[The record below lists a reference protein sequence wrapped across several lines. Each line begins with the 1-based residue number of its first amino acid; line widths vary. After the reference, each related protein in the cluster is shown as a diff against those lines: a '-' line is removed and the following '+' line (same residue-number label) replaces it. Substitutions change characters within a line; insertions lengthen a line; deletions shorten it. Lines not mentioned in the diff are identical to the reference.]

1 MSGGVFDTQRPKSVQ
16 ERVQELAAR
25 QGNREANLRALTE
38 AKAAEKRTSMM
49 NSVLENVDSAAGK
62 EAQKNAAL
70 DKIKEETAAKQRKQ
84 NLASLESRLFT
95 EGKKMLWSKVL
106 FETAYD
112 ACWIDAPLKE
122 RLMQP
127 LYETF
132 ESTVNFVQEVCPKA
146 FPGKPSTRLLEA
158 MDSIITEAA
167 KKASKRIAKEC
178 SDDPNSDPDRINFD
192 LNDEE
197 EEKLNQDLQ
206 DLGKDDIADK
216 VKDKVLTVIQDEKAA
231 GKKKA
236 ETMKELD
243 EAKKDDEDEDDDSD
257 DEDDEDDESDDTDD
271 DDDSD
276 DDDSDDSDDEDEDKD
291 KKKSKKSEDEDEDD
305 DDKDDT
311 DDDEDDKD
319 SEDKTD
325 NDVDDVTEGIVIGSV
340 PPDEFY
346 AATVKVFT
354 DLYKKS
360 PGNNASDTAMKFSK
374 GARVNIQDYRKVK
387 ATGKKTFT
395 RIINLSVDDGAKILK
410 SNGFKQGTAKM
421 LGYGLFFVKKL
432 KEGYIEA
439 KVAEAYKQEWDGVS
453 TGGAYGSGGYATASA
468 ASFKYLKQCQ
478 VTVWYRKK
486 ASSSMRDRYTIE
498 STGEVIGKTSMQIQ
512 LEQLTMEKME
522 RDLRKS
528 HAGSVFEALVMF
540 DRVGVEQDALME
552 GVSVDFDKTMNAA
565 MLEAI
570 MQYTVIETL
579 NTMGVCRLSSV
590 DTSNIRKA
598 LMEDMNIMSADKNNS
613 SKKTRINTMKYK
625 RNRDGK
631 VVAGESTLT
640 ESIGDAVKKFG
651 SGVIKFIT
659 DPWVFGSPSGSANL
673 PDRKICI
680 DTIETMLES
689 IGTKARTVPSG
700 YKSGLD
706 DIETTAAN
714 ASIKHLVESAGQQ
727 YVTTMMYTTKDGI
740 QYTAVVTERGIIAL
754 FMLLKKKNSD
764 DLRVEPIYAG
774 GKRFPREY
782 RIDIES
788 K

>member
-38 AKAAEKRTSMM
+38 AKAAEKRTSAM

-84 NLASLESRLFT
+84 SLASLESRLFT
-95 EGKKMLWSKVL
+95 EGKKMLWNKVL

-132 ESTVNFVQEVCPKA
+132 ESTVNFVHEVCPKA
-146 FPGKPSTRLLEA
+146 FSDKPGTCLLEA

-257 DEDDEDDESDDTDD
+257 DEDDDDGSDDTDD
-271 DDDSD
+271 DKDDKDDSD
-276 DDDSDDSDDEDEDKD
+276 DDDSDNDDSDDEDEDKD
-291 KKKSKKSEDEDEDD
+291 KKKSKKSKEKSEDD
-305 DDKDDT
+305 DDDSDDDNNDDT
-311 DDDEDDKD
+311 DDDDEDDKD
-319 SEDKTD
+319 SKDKTD
-325 NDVDDVTEGIVIGSV
+325 DDADGVTEGIVIGSV

-346 AATVKVFT
+346 ATTVKVFT

-360 PGNNASDTAMKFSK
+360 PGNNASDTIMKISK

-395 RIINLSVDDGAKILK
+395 RIVNISVDDGAKILK
-410 SNGFKQGTAKM
+410 ANGFKQGTAKI

-439 KVAEAYKQEWDGVS
+439 RVAEAYKGELGRTYMGGSMYSDGSYGGS
-453 TGGAYGSGGYATASA
+453 TGTAYNYI
-468 ASFKYLKQCQ
+468 KQCQ

-486 ASSSMRDRYTIE
+486 ASGSMRDRYTIE

-512 LEQLTMEKME
+512 LEQLTIEKME

-552 GVSVDFDKTMNAA
+552 GVSVDLDKTMNAA

-579 NTMGVCRLSSV
+579 NTMGVCNLTSV
-590 DTSNIRKA
+590 DTSSIRKA
-598 LMEDMNIMSADKNNS
+598 LMEDMNVMSADKNNS

-625 RNRDGK
+625 RNRDDK
-631 VVAGESTLT
+631 VVAQN
-640 ESIGDAVKKFG
+640 
-651 SGVIKFIT
+651 
-659 DPWVFGSPSGSANL
+659 SA
-673 PDRKICI
+673 K
-680 DTIETMLES
+680 
-689 IGTKARTVPSG
+689 
-700 YKSGLD
+700 
-706 DIETTAAN
+706 
-714 ASIKHLVESAGQQ
+714 
-727 YVTTMMYTTKDGI
+727 
-740 QYTAVVTERGIIAL
+740 
-754 FMLLKKKNSD
+754 
-764 DLRVEPIYAG
+764 
-774 GKRFPREY
+774 
-782 RIDIES
+782 
-788 K
+788 

>member
-1 MSGGVFDTQRPKSVQ
+1 MSGGVFGTQRPKSVQ

-38 AKAAEKRTSMM
+38 AKAAEKRTSAM

-84 NLASLESRLFT
+84 SLASLESRLFT
-95 EGKKMLWSKVL
+95 EGKKMLWNKVL

-132 ESTVNFVQEVCPKA
+132 ESTVNFVHEVCPKA
-146 FPGKPSTRLLEA
+146 FSDKPGTRLLEA

-257 DEDDEDDESDDTDD
+257 DEDDDDGSDDTDD
-271 DDDSD
+271 DKDDKDDSD
-276 DDDSDDSDDEDEDKD
+276 DDDSDNDDSDDEDEDKD
-291 KKKSKKSEDEDEDD
+291 KKKSKKSKEKSEDD
-305 DDKDDT
+305 DDNSDDDNKDDT
-311 DDDEDDKD
+311 DDDDEDDKD
-319 SEDKTD
+319 SKDKTD
-325 NDVDDVTEGIVIGSV
+325 DDADGVTEGIVIGSV

-346 AATVKVFT
+346 ATTVKVFT

-360 PGNNASDTAMKFSK
+360 PGNNASDTIMKISK

-395 RIINLSVDDGAKILK
+395 RIVNISVDDGAKILK
-410 SNGFKQGTAKM
+410 ANGFKQGTAKI

-439 KVAEAYKQEWDGVS
+439 RVAEAYKGELGRTYMGGSMYSDGSYGGS
-453 TGGAYGSGGYATASA
+453 TGTAYNYI
-468 ASFKYLKQCQ
+468 KQCQ

-486 ASSSMRDRYTIE
+486 ASGSMRDRYTIE

-512 LEQLTMEKME
+512 LEQLTIEKME

-552 GVSVDFDKTMNAA
+552 GVSVDLDKTMNAA

-579 NTMGVCRLSSV
+579 NTMGVCNLTSVNTSS
-590 DTSNIRKA
+590 IRKA
-598 LMEDMNIMSADKNNS
+598 LMEDMNVMSADKNNS

-625 RNRDGK
+625 RNRDDK
-631 VVAGESTLT
+631 VVAQN
-640 ESIGDAVKKFG
+640 
-651 SGVIKFIT
+651 
-659 DPWVFGSPSGSANL
+659 SA
-673 PDRKICI
+673 K
-680 DTIETMLES
+680 
-689 IGTKARTVPSG
+689 
-700 YKSGLD
+700 
-706 DIETTAAN
+706 
-714 ASIKHLVESAGQQ
+714 
-727 YVTTMMYTTKDGI
+727 
-740 QYTAVVTERGIIAL
+740 
-754 FMLLKKKNSD
+754 
-764 DLRVEPIYAG
+764 
-774 GKRFPREY
+774 
-782 RIDIES
+782 
-788 K
+788 

>member
-1 MSGGVFDTQRPKSVQ
+1 MSGGVFGTQRPKSVQ

-38 AKAAEKRTSMM
+38 AKAAEKRTSAM

-84 NLASLESRLFT
+84 SLASLESRLFT
-95 EGKKMLWSKVL
+95 EGKKMLWNKVL

-132 ESTVNFVQEVCPKA
+132 ESTVNFVHEVCPKA
-146 FPGKPSTRLLEA
+146 FSDKPGTRLLEA

-257 DEDDEDDESDDTDD
+257 DEDDDDGSDDTDD
-271 DDDSD
+271 DKDDKDDSD
-276 DDDSDDSDDEDEDKD
+276 DDDSDNDDSDDEDEDKD
-291 KKKSKKSEDEDEDD
+291 KKKSKKSKEKSEDD
-305 DDKDDT
+305 DDDSDDDNNDDT
-311 DDDEDDKD
+311 DDDDEDDKD
-319 SEDKTD
+319 SKDKTD
-325 NDVDDVTEGIVIGSV
+325 DDADGVTEGIVIGSV

-346 AATVKVFT
+346 ATTVKVFT

-360 PGNNASDTAMKFSK
+360 PGNNASDTIMKISK

-395 RIINLSVDDGAKILK
+395 RIVNISIDDGAKILK
-410 SNGFKQGTAKM
+410 VNGFKQGTAKI

-439 KVAEAYKQEWDGVS
+439 RVAEAYKGELGRTYMGGSMYSDGSYGGS
-453 TGGAYGSGGYATASA
+453 TGTAYNYI
-468 ASFKYLKQCQ
+468 KQCQ

-486 ASSSMRDRYTIE
+486 ASGSMRDRYTIE

-512 LEQLTMEKME
+512 LEQLTIEKME

-552 GVSVDFDKTMNAA
+552 GVSVDLDKTMNAA

-579 NTMGVCRLSSV
+579 NTMGVCNLTSV
-590 DTSNIRKA
+590 DTSSIRKA
-598 LMEDMNIMSADKNNS
+598 LMEDMNVMSADRNSS

-625 RNRDGK
+625 RNRDDK
-631 VVAGESTLT
+631 VVTQN
-640 ESIGDAVKKFG
+640 
-651 SGVIKFIT
+651 
-659 DPWVFGSPSGSANL
+659 SA
-673 PDRKICI
+673 K
-680 DTIETMLES
+680 
-689 IGTKARTVPSG
+689 
-700 YKSGLD
+700 
-706 DIETTAAN
+706 
-714 ASIKHLVESAGQQ
+714 
-727 YVTTMMYTTKDGI
+727 
-740 QYTAVVTERGIIAL
+740 
-754 FMLLKKKNSD
+754 
-764 DLRVEPIYAG
+764 
-774 GKRFPREY
+774 
-782 RIDIES
+782 
-788 K
+788 

>member
-1 MSGGVFDTQRPKSVQ
+1 M
-16 ERVQELAAR
+16 
-25 QGNREANLRALTE
+25 RALTE
-38 AKAAEKRTSMM
+38 AKAAEKRTSAM
-49 NSVLENVDSAAGK
+49 NSVLESVDSAAGK

-84 NLASLESRLFT
+84 SLASLESRLFT
-95 EGKKMLWSKVL
+95 EGKKMLWNKVL

-132 ESTVNFVQEVCPKA
+132 ESTVNFVQEICPKA
-146 FPGKPSTRLLEA
+146 FPSKPNTRLLEA

-243 EAKKDDEDEDDDSD
+243 DAKKDDEDEDDDDDSDDDEDEDDDDSDVTDD
-257 DEDDEDDESDDTDD
+257 DEDDK
-271 DDDSD
+271 DDSD
-276 DDDSDDSDDEDEDKD
+276 DDDSDNDDSDDEDGDKD
-291 KKKSKKSEDEDEDD
+291 KKKSKKSKEKSDDDDDDDDSDD

-311 DDDEDDKD
+311 DDDDKDDKD

-325 NDVDDVTEGIVIGSV
+325 DDADDVTEGIVIGSV

-346 AATVKVFT
+346 TTTVKVFT

-360 PGNNASDTAMKFSK
+360 PGNNASDTVMKFSK
-374 GARVNIQDYRKVK
+374 SARVNIQDYRKVK

-395 RIINLSVDDGAKILK
+395 RVINLSVDDGAKILK
-410 SNGFKQGTAKM
+410 ANGFRQGTAKM
-421 LGYGLFFVKKL
+421 LGYGLYFVKKL

-439 KVAEAYKQEWDGVS
+439 RVTEAYKQEWDGAS
-453 TGGAYGSGGYATASA
+453 TGGAYGSGGYATAST

-512 LEQLTMEKME
+512 LEQLTIEKME

-579 NTMGVCRLSSV
+579 NTMGVCNLSSV
-590 DTSNIRKA
+590 DTSSIRKA
-598 LMEDMNIMSADKNNS
+598 LMEDMNVMSADKNNS

-625 RNRDGK
+625 RNRDDK
-631 VVAGESTLT
+631 VVAQN
-640 ESIGDAVKKFG
+640 
-651 SGVIKFIT
+651 
-659 DPWVFGSPSGSANL
+659 SA
-673 PDRKICI
+673 K
-680 DTIETMLES
+680 
-689 IGTKARTVPSG
+689 
-700 YKSGLD
+700 
-706 DIETTAAN
+706 
-714 ASIKHLVESAGQQ
+714 
-727 YVTTMMYTTKDGI
+727 
-740 QYTAVVTERGIIAL
+740 
-754 FMLLKKKNSD
+754 
-764 DLRVEPIYAG
+764 
-774 GKRFPREY
+774 
-782 RIDIES
+782 
-788 K
+788 

>member
-1 MSGGVFDTQRPKSVQ
+1 MSGGVFGTQRPKSVQ

-38 AKAAEKRTSMM
+38 AKAAEKRTNVM

-84 NLASLESRLFT
+84 SLASLESRLFT
-95 EGKKMLWSKVL
+95 EGKKMLWNKVL

-132 ESTVNFVQEVCPKA
+132 ESTVNFVHEVCPKA
-146 FPGKPSTRLLEA
+146 FSDKPGTRLLEA

-257 DEDDEDDESDDTDD
+257 DDEDDDGSDDTDD
-271 DDDSD
+271 DKDDKDDSD
-276 DDDSDDSDDEDEDKD
+276 DDDSDNDDSDDEDEDKD
-291 KKKSKKSEDEDEDD
+291 KKKSKKSKEKSEDD
-305 DDKDDT
+305 DDNSDDDNKDDT
-311 DDDEDDKD
+311 DDDDEDDKD
-319 SEDKTD
+319 SKDKTD
-325 NDVDDVTEGIVIGSV
+325 DDADGVTEGIVIGSV

-346 AATVKVFT
+346 ATTVKVFT

-360 PGNNASDTAMKFSK
+360 PGNNASDTIMKISK

-387 ATGKKTFT
+387 AAGKKTFT
-395 RIINLSVDDGAKILK
+395 RIVNISVDDGAKILK
-410 SNGFKQGTAKM
+410 ANGFKQGTAKI

-439 KVAEAYKQEWDGVS
+439 RVAEAYKGELGRTYMGGSMYSDGSYGGS
-453 TGGAYGSGGYATASA
+453 TGTAYNYI
-468 ASFKYLKQCQ
+468 KQCQ

-486 ASSSMRDRYTIE
+486 ASGSMRDRYTIE

-512 LEQLTMEKME
+512 LEQLTIEKME

-552 GVSVDFDKTMNAA
+552 GVSVDLDKTMNAA

-579 NTMGVCRLSSV
+579 NTMGVCNLTSVNTSS
-590 DTSNIRKA
+590 IRKA
-598 LMEDMNIMSADKNNS
+598 LMEDMNVMSADKNNS

-625 RNRDGK
+625 RNRDDK
-631 VVAGESTLT
+631 VVAQN
-640 ESIGDAVKKFG
+640 
-651 SGVIKFIT
+651 
-659 DPWVFGSPSGSANL
+659 SA
-673 PDRKICI
+673 K
-680 DTIETMLES
+680 
-689 IGTKARTVPSG
+689 
-700 YKSGLD
+700 
-706 DIETTAAN
+706 
-714 ASIKHLVESAGQQ
+714 
-727 YVTTMMYTTKDGI
+727 
-740 QYTAVVTERGIIAL
+740 
-754 FMLLKKKNSD
+754 
-764 DLRVEPIYAG
+764 
-774 GKRFPREY
+774 
-782 RIDIES
+782 
-788 K
+788 

>member
-70 DKIKEETAAKQRKQ
+70 DKIKEETATKQRKQ
-84 NLASLESRLFT
+84 SLASLESRLFT

-243 EAKKDDEDEDDDSD
+243 EAKKDDEDEDD
-257 DEDDEDDESDDTDD
+257 EDDESDDDDD

-276 DDDSDDSDDEDEDKD
+276 DDDSDDSDDEDDDKD
-291 KKKSKKSEDEDEDD
+291 KKKSKKSKEKSEDDDEDEDD
-305 DDKDDT
+305 TD
-311 DDDEDDKD
+311 DDDEDDD
-319 SEDKTD
+319 SDDDDDYE
-325 NDVDDVTEGIVIGSV
+325 DDVTEGIVIGSV

-374 GARVNIQDYRKVK
+374 GARVNIRDYRKVK

-410 SNGFKQGTAKM
+410 ANGFKQGTAKM

-439 KVAEAYKQEWDGVS
+439 KVAEAYKQEWDGAS
-453 TGGAYGSGGYATASA
+453 TGGAYGSGGYATAST

-486 ASSSMRDRYTIE
+486 ASGSMRDRYTIE

-552 GVSVDFDKTMNAA
+552 GVSVDLDKTMNAA

-579 NTMGVCRLSSV
+579 NTMGVCSLTSV
-590 DTSNIRKA
+590 DTSSIRKA
-598 LMEDMNIMSADKNNS
+598 LMEDMNVMSADKNNS

-625 RNRDGK
+625 RNRDDK
-631 VVAGESTLT
+631 VVAQN
-640 ESIGDAVKKFG
+640 
-651 SGVIKFIT
+651 
-659 DPWVFGSPSGSANL
+659 SA
-673 PDRKICI
+673 K
-680 DTIETMLES
+680 
-689 IGTKARTVPSG
+689 
-700 YKSGLD
+700 
-706 DIETTAAN
+706 
-714 ASIKHLVESAGQQ
+714 
-727 YVTTMMYTTKDGI
+727 
-740 QYTAVVTERGIIAL
+740 
-754 FMLLKKKNSD
+754 
-764 DLRVEPIYAG
+764 
-774 GKRFPREY
+774 
-782 RIDIES
+782 
-788 K
+788 

>member
-1 MSGGVFDTQRPKSVQ
+1 MSGGVFGTQRPKSVQ

-38 AKAAEKRTSMM
+38 AKAAEKRTSAM

-84 NLASLESRLFT
+84 SLASLESRLFT
-95 EGKKMLWSKVL
+95 EGKKMLWNKVL

-132 ESTVNFVQEVCPKA
+132 ESTVNFVHEVCPKA
-146 FPGKPSTRLLEA
+146 FSDKPGTRLLEA

-257 DEDDEDDESDDTDD
+257 DEDDDDGSDDTDD
-271 DDDSD
+271 DKDDKDDSD
-276 DDDSDDSDDEDEDKD
+276 DDDSDNDDSDDEDEDKD
-291 KKKSKKSEDEDEDD
+291 KKKSKKSKEKSEDD
-305 DDKDDT
+305 DDDSDDDNNDDT
-311 DDDEDDKD
+311 DDDDEDDKD
-319 SEDKTD
+319 SKDKTD
-325 NDVDDVTEGIVIGSV
+325 DDADGVTEGIVIGSV

-346 AATVKVFT
+346 ATTVKVFT

-360 PGNNASDTAMKFSK
+360 PGNNASDTIMKISK

-395 RIINLSVDDGAKILK
+395 RIVNISVDDGAKILK
-410 SNGFKQGTAKM
+410 ANGFKQGTAKI

-439 KVAEAYKQEWDGVS
+439 RVAEAYKGELGRTYMGGSMYSDGSYGGS
-453 TGGAYGSGGYATASA
+453 TGTAYNYI
-468 ASFKYLKQCQ
+468 KQCQ

-486 ASSSMRDRYTIE
+486 ASGSMRDRYTIE

-512 LEQLTMEKME
+512 LEQLTIEKME

-552 GVSVDFDKTMNAA
+552 GVSVDLDKTMNAA

-579 NTMGVCRLSSV
+579 NTMGVCNLTSV
-590 DTSNIRKA
+590 DTSSIRKA
-598 LMEDMNIMSADKNNS
+598 LMEDMNVMSADKNNS
-613 SKKTRINTMKYK
+613 SKKTRISTMKYK
-625 RNRDGK
+625 RNRDDK
-631 VVAGESTLT
+631 VVAQN
-640 ESIGDAVKKFG
+640 
-651 SGVIKFIT
+651 
-659 DPWVFGSPSGSANL
+659 SA
-673 PDRKICI
+673 K
-680 DTIETMLES
+680 
-689 IGTKARTVPSG
+689 
-700 YKSGLD
+700 
-706 DIETTAAN
+706 
-714 ASIKHLVESAGQQ
+714 
-727 YVTTMMYTTKDGI
+727 
-740 QYTAVVTERGIIAL
+740 
-754 FMLLKKKNSD
+754 
-764 DLRVEPIYAG
+764 
-774 GKRFPREY
+774 
-782 RIDIES
+782 
-788 K
+788 

>member
-1 MSGGVFDTQRPKSVQ
+1 MSGGVFGTQRPKSVQ

-38 AKAAEKRTSMM
+38 AKAAEKRTSAM

-84 NLASLESRLFT
+84 SLASLESRLFT
-95 EGKKMLWSKVL
+95 EGKKMLWNKVL

-132 ESTVNFVQEVCPKA
+132 ESTVNFVHEVCPKA
-146 FPGKPSTRLLEA
+146 FSDKPGTRLLEA

-178 SDDPNSDPDRINFD
+178 SDNPNSDPDRINFD

-257 DEDDEDDESDDTDD
+257 DEDDDDGSDDTDD
-271 DDDSD
+271 DKDDKDDSD
-276 DDDSDDSDDEDEDKD
+276 DDDSDNDDSDDEDEDKD
-291 KKKSKKSEDEDEDD
+291 KKKSKKSKEKSEDD
-305 DDKDDT
+305 DDDSDDDNNDDT
-311 DDDEDDKD
+311 DDDDEDDKD
-319 SEDKTD
+319 SKDKTD
-325 NDVDDVTEGIVIGSV
+325 DDADGVTEGIVIGSV

-346 AATVKVFT
+346 ATTVKVFT

-360 PGNNASDTAMKFSK
+360 PGNNASDTIMKISK

-395 RIINLSVDDGAKILK
+395 RIVNISVDDGAKILK
-410 SNGFKQGTAKM
+410 ANGFKQGTAKI

-439 KVAEAYKQEWDGVS
+439 RVAEAYKGELGRTYMGGSMYSDGSYGGS
-453 TGGAYGSGGYATASA
+453 TGTAYNYI
-468 ASFKYLKQCQ
+468 KQCQ

-486 ASSSMRDRYTIE
+486 ASGSMRDRYTIE

-512 LEQLTMEKME
+512 LEQLTIEKME

-552 GVSVDFDKTMNAA
+552 GVSVDLDKTMNAA

-579 NTMGVCRLSSV
+579 NTMGVCNLTSV
-590 DTSNIRKA
+590 DTSSIRKA
-598 LMEDMNIMSADKNNS
+598 LMEDMNVMSADKNNS

-625 RNRDGK
+625 RNRDDK
-631 VVAGESTLT
+631 VVAQN
-640 ESIGDAVKKFG
+640 
-651 SGVIKFIT
+651 
-659 DPWVFGSPSGSANL
+659 SA
-673 PDRKICI
+673 K
-680 DTIETMLES
+680 
-689 IGTKARTVPSG
+689 
-700 YKSGLD
+700 
-706 DIETTAAN
+706 
-714 ASIKHLVESAGQQ
+714 
-727 YVTTMMYTTKDGI
+727 
-740 QYTAVVTERGIIAL
+740 
-754 FMLLKKKNSD
+754 
-764 DLRVEPIYAG
+764 
-774 GKRFPREY
+774 
-782 RIDIES
+782 
-788 K
+788 

>member
-1 MSGGVFDTQRPKSVQ
+1 MSGGVFGTQRPKSVQ

-38 AKAAEKRTSMM
+38 AKAAEKRTSAM

-84 NLASLESRLFT
+84 SLASLESRLFT
-95 EGKKMLWSKVL
+95 EGKKMLWNKVL

-132 ESTVNFVQEVCPKA
+132 ESTVNFVHEVCPKA
-146 FPGKPSTRLLEA
+146 FSDKPGTRLLEA

-243 EAKKDDEDEDDDSD
+243 EAKKDDEDDDDDDSD
-257 DEDDEDDESDDTDD
+257 DEDDEDD
-271 DDDSD
+271 DSD
-276 DDDSDDSDDEDEDKD
+276 DEDEDEDKD
-291 KKKSKKSEDEDEDD
+291 KKKSKKSEKKSEDDDDDDDSD

-311 DDDEDDKD
+311 DDEDDEDSKDKA
-319 SEDKTD
+319 
-325 NDVDDVTEGIVIGSV
+325 DDDADGVTEGIVIGSV

-346 AATVKVFT
+346 TATVKVFT

-360 PGNNASDTAMKFSK
+360 PGNNASDTVMKFSK

-410 SNGFKQGTAKM
+410 VNGFKQGTAKM
-421 LGYGLFFVKKL
+421 LGCGLYFVKKL

-439 KVAEAYKQEWDGVS
+439 RVAEAYKGELGRTYMGGSMYSDGSYGGS
-453 TGGAYGSGGYATASA
+453 TGTAYNYI
-468 ASFKYLKQCQ
+468 KQCQ

-486 ASSSMRDRYTIE
+486 ASGSMRDRYTIE

-512 LEQLTMEKME
+512 LEQLTIEKME

-552 GVSVDFDKTMNAA
+552 GVSVDLDKTMNAA

-579 NTMGVCRLSSV
+579 NTMGVCNLTSVNTSS
-590 DTSNIRKA
+590 IRKA
-598 LMEDMNIMSADKNNS
+598 LMEDMNVMSADRNNS
-613 SKKTRINTMKYK
+613 PKKTRINTMKYK
-625 RNRDGK
+625 RNRDDK
-631 VVAGESTLT
+631 VVTQN
-640 ESIGDAVKKFG
+640 
-651 SGVIKFIT
+651 
-659 DPWVFGSPSGSANL
+659 SA
-673 PDRKICI
+673 K
-680 DTIETMLES
+680 
-689 IGTKARTVPSG
+689 
-700 YKSGLD
+700 
-706 DIETTAAN
+706 
-714 ASIKHLVESAGQQ
+714 
-727 YVTTMMYTTKDGI
+727 
-740 QYTAVVTERGIIAL
+740 
-754 FMLLKKKNSD
+754 
-764 DLRVEPIYAG
+764 
-774 GKRFPREY
+774 
-782 RIDIES
+782 
-788 K
+788 

>member
-1 MSGGVFDTQRPKSVQ
+1 MSGGVFGTQRPKSVQ

-38 AKAAEKRTSMM
+38 AKAAEKRTSAM

-84 NLASLESRLFT
+84 SLASLESRLFT
-95 EGKKMLWSKVL
+95 EGKKMLWNKVL

-132 ESTVNFVQEVCPKA
+132 ESTVNFVHEVCPKA
-146 FPGKPSTRLLEA
+146 FSDKPGTRLLEA

-257 DEDDEDDESDDTDD
+257 DEDDDDGSDDTDD
-271 DDDSD
+271 DKDDKDDSD
-276 DDDSDDSDDEDEDKD
+276 DDDSDNDDSDDEDEDKD
-291 KKKSKKSEDEDEDD
+291 KKKSKKSKEKSEDD
-305 DDKDDT
+305 DDDSDDDNNDDT
-311 DDDEDDKD
+311 DDDDEDDKD
-319 SEDKTD
+319 SKDKTD
-325 NDVDDVTEGIVIGSV
+325 DDADGVTEGIVIGSV

-346 AATVKVFT
+346 ATTVKVFT

-360 PGNNASDTAMKFSK
+360 PGNNASDTIMKISK

-395 RIINLSVDDGAKILK
+395 RIVNISVDDGAKILK
-410 SNGFKQGTAKM
+410 ANGFKQGTAKI

-439 KVAEAYKQEWDGVS
+439 RVAEAYKGELGRTYMGGSMYSDGSYGGS
-453 TGGAYGSGGYATASA
+453 TGTAYNYI
-468 ASFKYLKQCQ
+468 KQCQ

-486 ASSSMRDRYTIE
+486 ASGSMRDRYTIE

-512 LEQLTMEKME
+512 LEQLTIEKME

-552 GVSVDFDKTMNAA
+552 GVSVDLDKTMNAA

-579 NTMGVCRLSSV
+579 NTMGVCNLTSV
-590 DTSNIRKA
+590 DTSSIRKA
-598 LMEDMNIMSADKNNS
+598 LMEDMNVMSADKNNS

-625 RNRDGK
+625 RNRDDK
-631 VVAGESTLT
+631 VVAQN
-640 ESIGDAVKKFG
+640 
-651 SGVIKFIT
+651 
-659 DPWVFGSPSGSANL
+659 SA
-673 PDRKICI
+673 K
-680 DTIETMLES
+680 
-689 IGTKARTVPSG
+689 
-700 YKSGLD
+700 
-706 DIETTAAN
+706 
-714 ASIKHLVESAGQQ
+714 
-727 YVTTMMYTTKDGI
+727 
-740 QYTAVVTERGIIAL
+740 
-754 FMLLKKKNSD
+754 
-764 DLRVEPIYAG
+764 
-774 GKRFPREY
+774 
-782 RIDIES
+782 
-788 K
+788 

>member
-84 NLASLESRLFT
+84 SLASLESRLFT

-146 FPGKPSTRLLEA
+146 FPGKPGTRLLEA

-243 EAKKDDEDEDDDSD
+243 EAKKDDEDDDDDDSD
-257 DEDDEDDESDDTDD
+257 DEDDEDDDSDDTDD
-271 DDDSD
+271 DEDDEDDDSD
-276 DDDSDDSDDEDEDKD
+276 DDDSDDEDEDKD
-291 KKKSKKSEDEDEDD
+291 KKKSKKKSEDDDDSDDDEDDSDDD
-305 DDKDDT
+305 DDKDDKDSDDKK
-311 DDDEDDKD
+311 DDDA
-319 SEDKTD
+319 
-325 NDVDDVTEGIVIGSV
+325 DDVTEGIVIGSV
-340 PPDEFY
+340 PPDDFY
-346 AATVKVFT
+346 ATTVKLFT

-360 PGNNASDTAMKFSK
+360 PGNNASDSVIKITK
-374 GARVNIQDYRKVK
+374 GARVNIQDYRKVR
-387 ATGKKTFT
+387 ATGKKTFS
-395 RIINLSVDDGAKILK
+395 RIINLSIDDSAKILK
-410 SNGFKQGTAKM
+410 ANGFKSGTAKM
-421 LGYGLFFVKKL
+421 LGVGLYFIKKL

-439 KVAEAYKQEWDGVS
+439 RVADAYKAEMNEYSV
-453 TGGAYGSGGYATASA
+453 GGAYGSGGNYATAA
-468 ASFKYLKQCQ
+468 ATGYKYLKQCQ

-486 ASSSMRDRYTIE
+486 ASNSMRDRYTIE

-579 NTMGVCRLSSV
+579 NTMGVCSLTSV
-590 DTSNIRKA
+590 DTSSIRKA
-598 LMEDMNIMSADKNNS
+598 LMEDMNVMSADKNNS

-625 RNRDGK
+625 RNRDDK
-631 VVAGESTLT
+631 VVAQN
-640 ESIGDAVKKFG
+640 
-651 SGVIKFIT
+651 
-659 DPWVFGSPSGSANL
+659 SA
-673 PDRKICI
+673 K
-680 DTIETMLES
+680 
-689 IGTKARTVPSG
+689 
-700 YKSGLD
+700 
-706 DIETTAAN
+706 
-714 ASIKHLVESAGQQ
+714 
-727 YVTTMMYTTKDGI
+727 
-740 QYTAVVTERGIIAL
+740 
-754 FMLLKKKNSD
+754 
-764 DLRVEPIYAG
+764 
-774 GKRFPREY
+774 
-782 RIDIES
+782 
-788 K
+788 

>member
-1 MSGGVFDTQRPKSVQ
+1 MSGGVFGTRRPKSVQ

-38 AKAAEKRTSMM
+38 AKAAEKRTSAM

-84 NLASLESRLFT
+84 SLASLESRLFT
-95 EGKKMLWSKVL
+95 EGKKMLWNKVL

-132 ESTVNFVQEVCPKA
+132 ESTVNFVHEVCPKA
-146 FPGKPSTRLLEA
+146 FSDKPGTRLLEA
-158 MDSIITEAA
+158 MNSIITEAA

-178 SDDPNSDPDRINFD
+178 SNDPNSDPDRINFD

-243 EAKKDDEDEDDDSD
+243 EAKKDDEDDDDDDDSD
-257 DEDDEDDESDDTDD
+257 DEDDEDDDSDDTDD
-271 DDDSD
+271 DKDDSD
-276 DDDSDDSDDEDEDKD
+276 DDSDDDEDEDEDKD
-291 KKKSKKSEDEDEDD
+291 KKKSKKSKEKSED
-305 DDKDDT
+305 

-319 SEDKTD
+319 SKDKTD
-325 NDVDDVTEGIVIGSV
+325 DDADGVTEGIVIGSV

-346 AATVKVFT
+346 ATTVKVFT

-360 PGNNASDTAMKFSK
+360 PGNNASDTIMKISK

-387 ATGKKTFT
+387 ATGKRTFT
-395 RIINLSVDDGAKILK
+395 RIVNISVDDGAKILK
-410 SNGFKQGTAKM
+410 ANGFKQGTAKI

-439 KVAEAYKQEWDGVS
+439 RVAEAYKGELGRTYMGGSMYSDGSYGGS
-453 TGGAYGSGGYATASA
+453 TGTAYNYI
-468 ASFKYLKQCQ
+468 KQCQ

-486 ASSSMRDRYTIE
+486 ASGSMRDRYTIE

-552 GVSVDFDKTMNAA
+552 GVSVDLDKTMNAA

-579 NTMGVCRLSSV
+579 NTVGVCNLTSV
-590 DTSNIRKA
+590 DTSSIRKA
-598 LMEDMNIMSADKNNS
+598 LMEDMNVMSADKNNS

-625 RNRDGK
+625 RNRDDK
-631 VVAGESTLT
+631 VVAQN
-640 ESIGDAVKKFG
+640 
-651 SGVIKFIT
+651 
-659 DPWVFGSPSGSANL
+659 SA
-673 PDRKICI
+673 K
-680 DTIETMLES
+680 
-689 IGTKARTVPSG
+689 
-700 YKSGLD
+700 
-706 DIETTAAN
+706 
-714 ASIKHLVESAGQQ
+714 
-727 YVTTMMYTTKDGI
+727 
-740 QYTAVVTERGIIAL
+740 
-754 FMLLKKKNSD
+754 
-764 DLRVEPIYAG
+764 
-774 GKRFPREY
+774 
-782 RIDIES
+782 
-788 K
+788 

>member
-1 MSGGVFDTQRPKSVQ
+1 MSGGVFGTQRPKSVQ

-38 AKAAEKRTSMM
+38 AKAAEKRTSAM

-84 NLASLESRLFT
+84 SLASLESRLFT
-95 EGKKMLWSKVL
+95 EGKKMLWNKVL

-132 ESTVNFVQEVCPKA
+132 ESTVNFVHEVCPKA
-146 FPGKPSTRLLEA
+146 FSDKPGTRLLEA

-257 DEDDEDDESDDTDD
+257 DEDDDDGSDDTDD
-271 DDDSD
+271 DKDDKDDSD
-276 DDDSDDSDDEDEDKD
+276 DDDSDNDDSDDEDEDKD
-291 KKKSKKSEDEDEDD
+291 KKKSKKSKEKSEDD
-305 DDKDDT
+305 DDNSDDDNKDDT
-311 DDDEDDKD
+311 DDDDEDDKD
-319 SEDKTD
+319 SKDKTD
-325 NDVDDVTEGIVIGSV
+325 DDADGVTEGIVIGSV

-346 AATVKVFT
+346 ATTVKVFT

-360 PGNNASDTAMKFSK
+360 PGNNASDTIMKISK

-387 ATGKKTFT
+387 AAGKKTFT
-395 RIINLSVDDGAKILK
+395 RIVNISVDDGAKILK
-410 SNGFKQGTAKM
+410 ANGFKQGTAKI

-439 KVAEAYKQEWDGVS
+439 RVAEAYKGELGRTYMGGSMYSDGSYGGS
-453 TGGAYGSGGYATASA
+453 TGTAYNYI
-468 ASFKYLKQCQ
+468 KQCQ

-486 ASSSMRDRYTIE
+486 ASGSMRDRYTIE

-512 LEQLTMEKME
+512 LEQLTIEKME

-552 GVSVDFDKTMNAA
+552 GVSVDLDKTMNAA

-579 NTMGVCRLSSV
+579 NTMGVCNLTSVNTSS
-590 DTSNIRKA
+590 IRKA
-598 LMEDMNIMSADKNNS
+598 LMEDMNVMSADKNNS

-625 RNRDGK
+625 RNRDDK
-631 VVAGESTLT
+631 VVAQN
-640 ESIGDAVKKFG
+640 
-651 SGVIKFIT
+651 
-659 DPWVFGSPSGSANL
+659 SA
-673 PDRKICI
+673 K
-680 DTIETMLES
+680 
-689 IGTKARTVPSG
+689 
-700 YKSGLD
+700 
-706 DIETTAAN
+706 
-714 ASIKHLVESAGQQ
+714 
-727 YVTTMMYTTKDGI
+727 
-740 QYTAVVTERGIIAL
+740 
-754 FMLLKKKNSD
+754 
-764 DLRVEPIYAG
+764 
-774 GKRFPREY
+774 
-782 RIDIES
+782 
-788 K
+788 

>member
-1 MSGGVFDTQRPKSVQ
+1 MSGGVFGTQRPKSVQ

-38 AKAAEKRTSMM
+38 AKAAEKRTSAM

-84 NLASLESRLFT
+84 SLASLESRLFT
-95 EGKKMLWSKVL
+95 EGKKMLWNKVL

-132 ESTVNFVQEVCPKA
+132 ESTVNFVHEVCPKA
-146 FPGKPSTRLLEA
+146 FSDKPGTRLLEA

-216 VKDKVLTVIQDEKAA
+216 VKDKVLTVIQDEKVA

-257 DEDDEDDESDDTDD
+257 DEDDDDGSDDTDD
-271 DDDSD
+271 DKDDKDDSD
-276 DDDSDDSDDEDEDKD
+276 DDDSDNDDSDDEDEDKD
-291 KKKSKKSEDEDEDD
+291 KKKSKKSKEKSEDD
-305 DDKDDT
+305 DDDSDDDNNDDT
-311 DDDEDDKD
+311 DDDDEDDKD
-319 SEDKTD
+319 SKDKTD
-325 NDVDDVTEGIVIGSV
+325 DDADGVTEGIVIGSV

-346 AATVKVFT
+346 ATTVKVFT

-360 PGNNASDTAMKFSK
+360 PGNNASDTIMKISK

-395 RIINLSVDDGAKILK
+395 RIVNISVDDGAKILK
-410 SNGFKQGTAKM
+410 ANGFKQGTAKI

-439 KVAEAYKQEWDGVS
+439 RVAEAYKGELGRTYMGGSMYSDGSYGGS
-453 TGGAYGSGGYATASA
+453 TGTAYNYI
-468 ASFKYLKQCQ
+468 KQCQ

-486 ASSSMRDRYTIE
+486 ASGSMRDRYTIE

-512 LEQLTMEKME
+512 LEQLTIEKME

-552 GVSVDFDKTMNAA
+552 GVSVDLDKTMNAA

-579 NTMGVCRLSSV
+579 NTMGVCNLTSV
-590 DTSNIRKA
+590 DTSSIRKA
-598 LMEDMNIMSADKNNS
+598 LMEDMNVMSADKNNS
-613 SKKTRINTMKYK
+613 SKKTRISTMKYK
-625 RNRDGK
+625 RNRDDK
-631 VVAGESTLT
+631 VVAQN
-640 ESIGDAVKKFG
+640 
-651 SGVIKFIT
+651 
-659 DPWVFGSPSGSANL
+659 SA
-673 PDRKICI
+673 K
-680 DTIETMLES
+680 
-689 IGTKARTVPSG
+689 
-700 YKSGLD
+700 
-706 DIETTAAN
+706 
-714 ASIKHLVESAGQQ
+714 
-727 YVTTMMYTTKDGI
+727 
-740 QYTAVVTERGIIAL
+740 
-754 FMLLKKKNSD
+754 
-764 DLRVEPIYAG
+764 
-774 GKRFPREY
+774 
-782 RIDIES
+782 
-788 K
+788 

>member
-1 MSGGVFDTQRPKSVQ
+1 MSGGVFGTQRPKSVQ

-38 AKAAEKRTSMM
+38 AKAAEKRTSAM

-84 NLASLESRLFT
+84 SLASLESRLFT
-95 EGKKMLWSKVL
+95 EGKKMLWNKVL

-132 ESTVNFVQEVCPKA
+132 ESTVNFVHEVCPKA
-146 FPGKPSTRLLEA
+146 FSDKPGTRLLEA

-243 EAKKDDEDEDDDSD
+243 EAKKDDEDEDDG
-257 DEDDEDDESDDTDD
+257 SDDTDD
-271 DDDSD
+271 DKDDKDDSD
-276 DDDSDDSDDEDEDKD
+276 DDDSDNDDSDDEDEDKD
-291 KKKSKKSEDEDEDD
+291 KKKSKKSKEKSEDD
-305 DDKDDT
+305 DDDSDDDNNDDT
-311 DDDEDDKD
+311 DDDDEDDKD
-319 SEDKTD
+319 SKDKTD
-325 NDVDDVTEGIVIGSV
+325 DDADGVTESIVIGSV

-346 AATVKVFT
+346 ATTVKVFT

-360 PGNNASDTAMKFSK
+360 PGNNASDTIMKISK

-395 RIINLSVDDGAKILK
+395 RIVNISVDDGAKILK
-410 SNGFKQGTAKM
+410 ANGFKQGTAKI

-439 KVAEAYKQEWDGVS
+439 RVAEAYKGELGRTYMGGSMYSDGSYGGS
-453 TGGAYGSGGYATASA
+453 TGTAYNYI
-468 ASFKYLKQCQ
+468 KQCQ

-486 ASSSMRDRYTIE
+486 ASGSMRDRYTIE

-512 LEQLTMEKME
+512 LEQLTIEKME

-552 GVSVDFDKTMNAA
+552 GVSVDLDKTMNAA

-579 NTMGVCRLSSV
+579 NTMGVCNLTSV
-590 DTSNIRKA
+590 DTSSIRKA
-598 LMEDMNIMSADKNNS
+598 LMEDMNVMSADKNNS

-625 RNRDGK
+625 RNRDDK
-631 VVAGESTLT
+631 VVAQN
-640 ESIGDAVKKFG
+640 
-651 SGVIKFIT
+651 
-659 DPWVFGSPSGSANL
+659 SA
-673 PDRKICI
+673 K
-680 DTIETMLES
+680 
-689 IGTKARTVPSG
+689 
-700 YKSGLD
+700 
-706 DIETTAAN
+706 
-714 ASIKHLVESAGQQ
+714 
-727 YVTTMMYTTKDGI
+727 
-740 QYTAVVTERGIIAL
+740 
-754 FMLLKKKNSD
+754 
-764 DLRVEPIYAG
+764 
-774 GKRFPREY
+774 
-782 RIDIES
+782 
-788 K
+788 

>member
-70 DKIKEETAAKQRKQ
+70 DKIKEETATKQRKQ
-84 NLASLESRLFT
+84 SLASLESRLFT

-146 FPGKPSTRLLEA
+146 FPGKPSTRLLVA
-158 MDSIITEAA
+158 MNSIITEAA

-243 EAKKDDEDEDDDSD
+243 EAKKDDEDEDD
-257 DEDDEDDESDDTDD
+257 EDDESDDDDD

-276 DDDSDDSDDEDEDKD
+276 DDDSDDSDDEDDDKD
-291 KKKSKKSEDEDEDD
+291 KKKSKKSKEKSEDDDEDEDD
-305 DDKDDT
+305 TD
-311 DDDEDDKD
+311 DDDEDDD
-319 SEDKTD
+319 SDDDDDYE
-325 NDVDDVTEGIVIGSV
+325 DDVTEGIVIGSV

-374 GARVNIQDYRKVK
+374 GARVNIRDYRKVK

-410 SNGFKQGTAKM
+410 ANGFKQGTAKM

-439 KVAEAYKQEWDGVS
+439 KVAEAYKQEWDGAS
-453 TGGAYGSGGYATASA
+453 TGGAYGSGGYATAST

-486 ASSSMRDRYTIE
+486 ASGSMRDRYTIE

-552 GVSVDFDKTMNAA
+552 GVSVDLDKTMNAA

-579 NTMGVCRLSSV
+579 NTMGVCSLTSV
-590 DTSNIRKA
+590 DTSSIRKA
-598 LMEDMNIMSADKNNS
+598 LMEDMNVMSADKNNS

-625 RNRDGK
+625 RNRDDK
-631 VVAGESTLT
+631 VVAQN
-640 ESIGDAVKKFG
+640 
-651 SGVIKFIT
+651 
-659 DPWVFGSPSGSANL
+659 SA
-673 PDRKICI
+673 K
-680 DTIETMLES
+680 
-689 IGTKARTVPSG
+689 
-700 YKSGLD
+700 
-706 DIETTAAN
+706 
-714 ASIKHLVESAGQQ
+714 
-727 YVTTMMYTTKDGI
+727 
-740 QYTAVVTERGIIAL
+740 
-754 FMLLKKKNSD
+754 
-764 DLRVEPIYAG
+764 
-774 GKRFPREY
+774 
-782 RIDIES
+782 
-788 K
+788 

>member
-95 EGKKMLWSKVL
+95 EGKKMLWGKVL

-146 FPGKPSTRLLEA
+146 FPGKPSTRLLEV

-178 SDDPNSDPDRINFD
+178 SDNPNSDPDRINFD

-271 DDDSD
+271 D
-276 DDDSDDSDDEDEDKD
+276 E
-291 KKKSKKSEDEDEDD
+291 
-305 DDKDDT
+305 
-311 DDDEDDKD
+311 D

-346 AATVKVFT
+346 TTTVKVFT

-410 SNGFKQGTAKM
+410 ANGFKQGTAKM

-453 TGGAYGSGGYATASA
+453 TGGAYGSGGYATASI

-486 ASSSMRDRYTIE
+486 ASGSMRDRYTIE

-512 LEQLTMEKME
+512 LEQLAMEKME

-552 GVSVDFDKTMNAA
+552 GVSVDLDKTMNAA

-579 NTMGVCRLSSV
+579 NTVGVCNLTSV
-590 DTSNIRKA
+590 DTSSIRKA
-598 LMEDMNIMSADKNNS
+598 LMEDMNVMSADKNNS

-625 RNRDGK
+625 RNRDDK
-631 VVAGESTLT
+631 VIAQN
-640 ESIGDAVKKFG
+640 
-651 SGVIKFIT
+651 
-659 DPWVFGSPSGSANL
+659 SA
-673 PDRKICI
+673 K
-680 DTIETMLES
+680 
-689 IGTKARTVPSG
+689 
-700 YKSGLD
+700 
-706 DIETTAAN
+706 
-714 ASIKHLVESAGQQ
+714 
-727 YVTTMMYTTKDGI
+727 
-740 QYTAVVTERGIIAL
+740 
-754 FMLLKKKNSD
+754 
-764 DLRVEPIYAG
+764 
-774 GKRFPREY
+774 
-782 RIDIES
+782 
-788 K
+788 

>member
-1 MSGGVFDTQRPKSVQ
+1 MSGGVFGTQRPKSVQ

-38 AKAAEKRTSMM
+38 AKAAEKRTSAM

-84 NLASLESRLFT
+84 SLASLESRLFT
-95 EGKKMLWSKVL
+95 EGKKMLWNKVL

-132 ESTVNFVQEVCPKA
+132 ESTVNFVHEVCPKA
-146 FPGKPSTRLLEA
+146 FSDKPGTRLLEA

-257 DEDDEDDESDDTDD
+257 DEDDDDGSDDTDD
-271 DDDSD
+271 DKDDKDDSD
-276 DDDSDDSDDEDEDKD
+276 DDDSDNDDSDDEDEDKD
-291 KKKSKKSEDEDEDD
+291 KKKSKKSKEKSEDD
-305 DDKDDT
+305 DDDSDDDNNDDT
-311 DDDEDDKD
+311 DDDDEDDKD
-319 SEDKTD
+319 SKDKTD
-325 NDVDDVTEGIVIGSV
+325 DDADGVTEGIVIGSV

-346 AATVKVFT
+346 ATTVKVFT

-360 PGNNASDTAMKFSK
+360 PGNNASDTIMKISK

-395 RIINLSVDDGAKILK
+395 RIVNISVDDGAKILK
-410 SNGFKQGTAKM
+410 VNGFKQGTAKI

-439 KVAEAYKQEWDGVS
+439 RVAEAYKGELGRTYMGGSMYSDGSYGGS
-453 TGGAYGSGGYATASA
+453 TGTAYNYI
-468 ASFKYLKQCQ
+468 KQCQ

-486 ASSSMRDRYTIE
+486 ASGSMRDRYTIE

-512 LEQLTMEKME
+512 LEQLTIEKME

-552 GVSVDFDKTMNAA
+552 GVSVDLDKTMNAA

-579 NTMGVCRLSSV
+579 NTMGVCNLTSV
-590 DTSNIRKA
+590 DTSSIRKA
-598 LMEDMNIMSADKNNS
+598 LMEDMNVMSADRNSS

-625 RNRDGK
+625 RNRDDK
-631 VVAGESTLT
+631 VVTQN
-640 ESIGDAVKKFG
+640 
-651 SGVIKFIT
+651 
-659 DPWVFGSPSGSANL
+659 SA
-673 PDRKICI
+673 K
-680 DTIETMLES
+680 
-689 IGTKARTVPSG
+689 
-700 YKSGLD
+700 
-706 DIETTAAN
+706 
-714 ASIKHLVESAGQQ
+714 
-727 YVTTMMYTTKDGI
+727 
-740 QYTAVVTERGIIAL
+740 
-754 FMLLKKKNSD
+754 
-764 DLRVEPIYAG
+764 
-774 GKRFPREY
+774 
-782 RIDIES
+782 
-788 K
+788 

>member
-1 MSGGVFDTQRPKSVQ
+1 MSGGVFGTQRPKSVQ

-38 AKAAEKRTSMM
+38 AKAAEKRTSAM

-84 NLASLESRLFT
+84 SLASLESRLFT
-95 EGKKMLWSKVL
+95 EGKKMLWNKVL

-132 ESTVNFVQEVCPKA
+132 ESTVNFVHEVCPKA
-146 FPGKPSTRLLEA
+146 FSDKPGTRLLEA

-257 DEDDEDDESDDTDD
+257 DEDDDDGSDDTDD
-271 DDDSD
+271 DKDDKDDSD
-276 DDDSDDSDDEDEDKD
+276 DDDSDNDDSDDEDEDKD
-291 KKKSKKSEDEDEDD
+291 KKKSKKSKEKSEDD
-305 DDKDDT
+305 DDDSDDDNNDDT

-319 SEDKTD
+319 SKDKTD
-325 NDVDDVTEGIVIGSV
+325 DDADGVTEGIVIGSV

-346 AATVKVFT
+346 ATTVKVFT
-354 DLYKKS
+354 DLYRKS
-360 PGNNASDTAMKFSK
+360 PGNNASDTIMKISK

-395 RIINLSVDDGAKILK
+395 RIVNISVDDGAKILK
-410 SNGFKQGTAKM
+410 ANGFKQGTAKI

-439 KVAEAYKQEWDGVS
+439 RVAEAYKGELGRTYMGGSMYSDGSYGGS
-453 TGGAYGSGGYATASA
+453 TGTAYNYI
-468 ASFKYLKQCQ
+468 KQCQ

-486 ASSSMRDRYTIE
+486 ASGSMRDRYTIE

-512 LEQLTMEKME
+512 LEQLTIEKME

-552 GVSVDFDKTMNAA
+552 GVSVDLDKTMNAA

-579 NTMGVCRLSSV
+579 NTMGVCNLTSV
-590 DTSNIRKA
+590 DTSSIRKA
-598 LMEDMNIMSADKNNS
+598 LMEDMNVMSADKNNS

-625 RNRDGK
+625 RNRDDK
-631 VVAGESTLT
+631 VVAQN
-640 ESIGDAVKKFG
+640 
-651 SGVIKFIT
+651 
-659 DPWVFGSPSGSANL
+659 SA
-673 PDRKICI
+673 K
-680 DTIETMLES
+680 
-689 IGTKARTVPSG
+689 
-700 YKSGLD
+700 
-706 DIETTAAN
+706 
-714 ASIKHLVESAGQQ
+714 
-727 YVTTMMYTTKDGI
+727 
-740 QYTAVVTERGIIAL
+740 
-754 FMLLKKKNSD
+754 
-764 DLRVEPIYAG
+764 
-774 GKRFPREY
+774 
-782 RIDIES
+782 
-788 K
+788 